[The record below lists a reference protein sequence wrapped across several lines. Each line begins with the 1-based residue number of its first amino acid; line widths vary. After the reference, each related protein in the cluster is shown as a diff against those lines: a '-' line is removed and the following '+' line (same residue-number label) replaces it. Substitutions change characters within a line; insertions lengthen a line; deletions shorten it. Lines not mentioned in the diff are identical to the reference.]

1 MNIYKIKKILTSSV
15 THVILIAVALT
26 CVFPVFWM
34 ISSSL
39 KTQTQIFS
47 SMSLLPGPLLDI
59 FNWNWGNYITAFV
72 KADFGQYFF
81 NSVLYTVLGV
91 FFVILISSL
100 AAYAFSRL
108 EFWGKNFLFYLLIAT
123 LLIPIPGV
131 FVPLYLLLK
140 NLSLLDTRTGLL
152 LCYIS
157 NGLAF
162 AIFLLKGFFDEL
174 PREIEEAALIDGA
187 SRFGIYWRIA
197 LPLAKPAIATL
208 VIMNS
213 LTIWNEFLLAL
224 VVLQDKAKMPIQRGL
239 MVFQGTYITD
249 YPLLMAGLT
258 IATIPIVIVYLLMQK
273 HIVKGIAAGALK
285 G

>member
-1 MNIYKIKKILTSSV
+1 MNNFKAKKTLSSIV
-15 THVILIAVALT
+15 THGILAAVSLT
-26 CVFPVFWM
+26 CIFPVFWM

-39 KTQTQIFS
+39 KTQDQIFS
-47 SMSLLPGPLLDI
+47 KMTLLPET
-59 FNWNWGNYITAFV
+59 WNWSNYVIAFT

-81 NSVLYTVLGV
+81 NSVFYTVVGV
-91 FFVILISSL
+91 FFIVFIASL
-100 AAYAFSRL
+100 ASYGFARL
-108 EFWGKNFLFYLLIAT
+108 DFWGKSILFYLLIST

-140 NLSLLDTRTGLL
+140 KLALLDTRTGLL

-162 AIFLLKGFFDEL
+162 GIFLLKGFFDEL
-174 PREIEEAALIDGA
+174 PKEVEEAALIDGC

-197 LPLAKPAIATL
+197 LPLAKPALATL

-239 MVFQGTYITD
+239 MVFQGTFITD

>member
-1 MNIYKIKKILTSSV
+1 MNLFKTKKTLTDSI
-15 THVILIAVALT
+15 THIILILVALT
-26 CVFPVFWM
+26 CIFPVFWM
-34 ISSSL
+34 LSSSL
-39 KTQTQIFS
+39 KTQEEIFTKI
-47 SMSLLPGPLLDI
+47 SLLPET
-59 FNWNWGNYITAFV
+59 WQWGNYVQAFV
-72 KADFGQYFF
+72 KAEFGMYFL
-81 NSVLYTVLGV
+81 NSVIYTVVGV
-91 FFVILISSL
+91 VCIVFVTSL
-100 AAYAFSRL
+100 AAYGFARL
-108 EFWGKNFLFYLLIAT
+108 EFWGKNFFFYLLIST

-140 NLSLLDTRTGLL
+140 KLSLLDTRTGLL

-157 NGLAF
+157 GGLAF
-162 AIFLLKGFFDEL
+162 GLFLLRSFFEEL
-174 PREIEEAALIDGA
+174 PKEIEEAALIDGC

-208 VIMNS
+208 VILNC
-213 LTIWNEFLLAL
+213 LAIWNEFLLAL

-239 MVFQGTYITD
+239 MVFQGTFITD

-258 IATIPIVIVYLLMQK
+258 IATIPILIIYLLMQK

>member
-1 MNIYKIKKILTSSV
+1 MNIFTVKKGIFNGLT
-15 THVILIAVALT
+15 HLILIIVSFT

-34 ISSSL
+34 LSSSL
-39 KTQTQIFS
+39 KNQTEIFTK
-47 SMSLLPGPLLDI
+47 MSLLPET
-59 FNWNWGNYITAFV
+59 WNWGNYVRAFV
-72 KADFGQYFF
+72 EADFGQYFL
-81 NSVLYTVLGV
+81 NSVIYTAVGV
-91 FFVILISSL
+91 FFIIFIASL
-100 AAYAFSRL
+100 AAYAFARL
-108 EFWGKNFLFYLLIAT
+108 EFPGKNVFFYVLIAT

-140 NLSLLDTRTGLL
+140 SLGLLDTRTGLL

-162 AIFLLKGFFDEL
+162 GIFLLKGFFDEL
-174 PREIEEAALIDGA
+174 PKEVEEAALIDGC

>member
-1 MNIYKIKKILTSSV
+1 MNIFKIKKNIVNALT
-15 THVILIAVALT
+15 HIILIAVSVT
-26 CVFPVFWM
+26 CLFPVFWM
-34 ISSSL
+34 LSSSL
-39 KTQTQIFS
+39 KTQEQIFAKIT
-47 SMSLLPGPLLDI
+47 LLPET
-59 FNWNWGNYITAFV
+59 WNWSNYITAFV
-72 KADFGQYFF
+72 KADFGQYFL
-81 NSVLYTVLGV
+81 NSVFYTVVGV
-91 FFVILISSL
+91 FFVVLISSL
-100 AAYAFSRL
+100 AAYAFARL
-108 EFWGKNFLFYLLIAT
+108 EFFGKHVFFYILIAT

-140 NLSLLDTRTGLL
+140 SLGLLDSRLGLL
-152 LCYIS
+152 LCYVS

-162 AIFLLKGFFDEL
+162 AIFLLKGFFDDL
-174 PREIEEAALIDGA
+174 PKEIEEAALIDGC
-187 SRFGIYWRIA
+187 SRLGIYWRIA
-197 LPLAKPAIATL
+197 LPLAKPALATI

-239 MVFQGTYITD
+239 MVFQGTFITD

-273 HIVKGIAAGALK
+273 HIVKGIAAGAIK

>member
-1 MNIYKIKKILTSSV
+1 MNSFKTKKQILDFITHAILLVVAV
-15 THVILIAVALT
+15 TCI
-26 CVFPVFWM
+26 FPVFWM
-34 ISSSL
+34 LSSSL
-39 KTQTQIFS
+39 KTQEEIFTK
-47 SMSLLPGPLLDI
+47 MTLLPEV
-59 FNWNWGNYITAFV
+59 WQWSNYVDAFI
-72 KADFGQYFF
+72 KAEFGMYFL
-81 NSVLYTVLGV
+81 NSIIYTVVGV
-91 FFVILISSL
+91 SAIVLVTSM
-100 AAYAFSRL
+100 AAYGFARL
-108 EFWGKNFLFYLLIAT
+108 EFWGKNFLFYLLIST

-140 NLSLLDTRTGLL
+140 KLSLLDTRTGLL

-157 NGLAF
+157 GALAF
-162 AIFLLKGFFDEL
+162 GLFLLRSFFEDL
-174 PREIEEAALIDGA
+174 PKEIEEAALIDGC

-208 VIMNS
+208 VI
-213 LTIWNEFLLAL
+213 LQCLAIWNEFLLAL

-239 MVFQGTYITD
+239 MVFQGTFITD

>member
-1 MNIYKIKKILTSSV
+1 MNSFKTKKQILDFI
-15 THVILIAVALT
+15 THAILLAVAVT
-26 CVFPVFWM
+26 CIFPVFWM
-34 ISSSL
+34 LSSSL
-39 KTQTQIFS
+39 KTQEEIFTK
-47 SMSLLPGPLLDI
+47 MTLLPEV
-59 FNWNWGNYITAFV
+59 WQWSNYVDAFV
-72 KADFGQYFF
+72 KAEFGMYFL
-81 NSVLYTVLGV
+81 NSVIYTVVGV
-91 FFVILISSL
+91 SAIVLITSM
-100 AAYAFSRL
+100 AAYGFARL
-108 EFWGKNFLFYLLIAT
+108 EFWGKNFLFYLLIST

-140 NLSLLDTRTGLL
+140 KLALLDTRTGLL

-157 NGLAF
+157 GALAF
-162 AIFLLKGFFDEL
+162 GLFLLRSFFEDL
-174 PREIEEAALIDGA
+174 PKEIEEAALIDGC

-208 VIMNS
+208 VI
-213 LTIWNEFLLAL
+213 LQCLAIWNEFLLAL

-239 MVFQGTYITD
+239 MVFQGTFITD

-258 IATIPIVIVYLLMQK
+258 IATIPIVIIYLLMQK

>member
-1 MNIYKIKKILTSSV
+1 MNIFKIKKNIVNVL
-15 THVILIAVALT
+15 THVILIAVSLT
-26 CVFPVFWM
+26 CLFPVFWM
-34 ISSSL
+34 LSSSL
-39 KTQTQIFS
+39 KTQEQIFAEIT
-47 SMSLLPGPLLDI
+47 LLPET
-59 FNWNWGNYITAFV
+59 WNWSNYITAFV
-72 KADFGQYFF
+72 KADFGQYFL
-81 NSVLYTVLGV
+81 NSVFYTVVGV
-91 FFVILISSL
+91 FFVVLISSL
-100 AAYAFSRL
+100 AAYAFARL
-108 EFWGKNFLFYLLIAT
+108 EFFGKHVFFYILIAT

-140 NLSLLDTRTGLL
+140 SLGLLDSRLGLL
-152 LCYIS
+152 LCYVS

-162 AIFLLKGFFDEL
+162 AIFLLKGFFDDL
-174 PREIEEAALIDGA
+174 PKEIEEAALIDGC
-187 SRFGIYWRIA
+187 SRLGIYWRIA
-197 LPLAKPAIATL
+197 LPLAKPALATI

-239 MVFQGTYITD
+239 MVFQGTFITD

-273 HIVKGIAAGALK
+273 HIVKGIAAGAIK

>member
-1 MNIYKIKKILTSSV
+1 MNMYKTKKTIVDSI
-15 THVILIAVALT
+15 THIILIAVAVT
-26 CVFPVFWM
+26 CIFPVFWM
-34 ISSSL
+34 LSSSL
-39 KTQTQIFS
+39 KTQDQIFS
-47 SMSLLPGPLLDI
+47 KMTLLPET
-59 FNWNWGNYITAFV
+59 WNWSNYVTAFI
-72 KADFGQYFF
+72 KADFGQYFL
-81 NSVLYTVLGV
+81 NSVFYTVVGV
-91 FFVILISSL
+91 FFVVLISSL
-100 AAYAFSRL
+100 AAYAFARL
-108 EFWGKNFLFYLLIAT
+108 EFFGKNVLFYMLIAT

-140 NLSLLDTRTGLL
+140 SLGLLDSRLGLL

-162 AIFLLKGFFDEL
+162 AIFLIKGFFDDL
-174 PREIEEAALIDGA
+174 PKEIEEAALIDGC

-197 LPLAKPAIATL
+197 LPLAKPALATI

-239 MVFQGTYITD
+239 MVFQGTFITD

>member
-1 MNIYKIKKILTSSV
+1 MNSFKTKKKILDFITHAILVVVAV
-15 THVILIAVALT
+15 TCI
-26 CVFPVFWM
+26 FPVFWM
-34 ISSSL
+34 LSSSL
-39 KTQTQIFS
+39 KTQEEIFTK
-47 SMSLLPGPLLDI
+47 MTLLPEV
-59 FNWNWGNYITAFV
+59 WQWRNYVDAFV
-72 KADFGQYFF
+72 KAEFGMYFL
-81 NSVLYTVLGV
+81 NSVIYTVVGV
-91 FFVILISSL
+91 SAIVLITSM
-100 AAYAFSRL
+100 AAYGFARL
-108 EFWGKNFLFYLLIAT
+108 EFWGKNVLFYLLIST

-140 NLSLLDTRTGLL
+140 KLALLDTRTGLL

-157 NGLAF
+157 GALAF
-162 AIFLLKGFFDEL
+162 GLFLLRSFFEDL
-174 PREIEEAALIDGA
+174 PKEIEEAALIDGC

-208 VIMNS
+208 VI
-213 LTIWNEFLLAL
+213 LQCLAIWNEFLLAL

-239 MVFQGTYITD
+239 MVFQGTFITD

>member
-1 MNIYKIKKILTSSV
+1 MNLFKTKKTLMDSI
-15 THVILIAVALT
+15 THIILILVALT
-26 CVFPVFWM
+26 CIFPVFWM
-34 ISSSL
+34 LSSSL
-39 KTQTQIFS
+39 KTQEEIFTK
-47 SMSLLPGPLLDI
+47 MSLFPET
-59 FNWNWGNYITAFV
+59 WQWHNYVQAFV
-72 KADFGQYFF
+72 KAEFGMYFL
-81 NSVLYTVLGV
+81 NSVIYTVVGV
-91 FFVILISSL
+91 SCIVFVTSL
-100 AAYAFSRL
+100 AAYGFARL
-108 EFWGKNFLFYLLIAT
+108 EFWGKNVFFYLLIST

-140 NLSLLDTRTGLL
+140 KLYLLDTRTGLL

-157 NGLAF
+157 GGLAF
-162 AIFLLKGFFDEL
+162 GLFLLRSFFEEL
-174 PREIEEAALIDGA
+174 PKEIEEAALIDGC

-208 VIMNS
+208 VILNCLS
-213 LTIWNEFLLAL
+213 IWNEFLLAL

-239 MVFQGTYITD
+239 MVFQGTFITD

-258 IATIPIVIVYLLMQK
+258 IATIPILIVYLLMQK

>member
-1 MNIYKIKKILTSSV
+1 MNIFKVKKHLQDGV
-15 THVILIAVALT
+15 THIILIAVSLT

-39 KTQTQIFS
+39 KSQNEVFTK
-47 SMSLLPGPLLDI
+47 MSLLPET
-59 FNWNWGNYITAFV
+59 WKWSNYAKAFV
-72 KADFGQYFF
+72 DANFGQYFL
-81 NSVLYTVLGV
+81 NSVFYTVVGV
-91 FFVILISSL
+91 FFIILIASL
-100 AAYAFSRL
+100 AAYAFARL
-108 EFWGKNFLFYLLIAT
+108 EFWGKSVFFYVLIAT

-140 NLSLLDTRTGLL
+140 NLGLIDTRTGLL

-162 AIFLLKGFFDEL
+162 GIFLLKGFFDEL
-174 PREIEEAALIDGA
+174 PKEVEEAALIDGC

-197 LPLAKPAIATL
+197 LPLAKPALATL

-258 IATIPIVIVYLLMQK
+258 IATIPIVIIYLLMQK

>member
-1 MNIYKIKKILTSSV
+1 MNIFKVKKTLVDTV
-15 THVILIAVALT
+15 THIILISVSIV
-26 CVFPVFWM
+26 CIFPVFWM

-39 KTQTQIFS
+39 KTQEQIFS
-47 SMSLLPGPLLDI
+47 KMTLLPET
-59 FNWNWGNYITAFV
+59 WNWGNYVTAFI
-72 KADFGQYFF
+72 KADFGTYFL
-81 NSVLYTVLGV
+81 NSVFYTVVGV
-91 FFVILISSL
+91 FFIIFVASL
-100 AAYAFSRL
+100 AAYAFARL
-108 EFWGKNFLFYLLIAT
+108 EFWGKNVFFYLLIAT

-140 NLSLLDTRTGLL
+140 SLGLIDTRLGLL

-162 AIFLLKGFFDEL
+162 AIFLLKGFFDDLPKEL
-174 PREIEEAALIDGA
+174 EEAALIDGC

-197 LPLAKPAIATL
+197 LPLAKPAVATL

-239 MVFQGTYITD
+239 MVFQGTFITD

-258 IATIPIVIVYLLMQK
+258 IATIPIVIIYLLMQK

>member
-1 MNIYKIKKILTSSV
+1 MNIFKVKRYLEDGV
-15 THVILIAVALT
+15 THIILIAVSLT

-39 KTQTQIFS
+39 KTQDEVFTK
-47 SMSLLPGPLLDI
+47 MSLLPAT
-59 FNWNWGNYITAFV
+59 WKWSNYVTAFV
-72 KADFGQYFF
+72 QADFGQYFL
-81 NSVLYTVLGV
+81 NSVFYTVVGV
-91 FFVILISSL
+91 FFILLIASL
-100 AAYAFSRL
+100 AAYAFARL
-108 EFWGKNFLFYLLIAT
+108 EFWGKSIFFYLLIAT

-140 NLSLLDTRTGLL
+140 NLGLIDTRTGLL
-152 LCYIS
+152 LCYVS

-162 AIFLLKGFFDEL
+162 GIFLLKGFFDEL
-174 PREIEEAALIDGA
+174 PKEVEEAALIDGC

-197 LPLAKPAIATL
+197 LPLAKPALATL

-258 IATIPIVIVYLLMQK
+258 IATIPIVIIYLLMQK

>member
-1 MNIYKIKKILTSSV
+1 MNLFKVQKYLVASV
-15 THVILIAVALT
+15 THIILGVVALT
-26 CVFPVFWM
+26 CLFPVFWM

-39 KTQTQIFS
+39 KTQDLIFTK
-47 SMSLLPGPLLDI
+47 MTLLPEV
-59 FNWNWGNYITAFV
+59 WNWSNYVTAFV
-72 KADFGQYFF
+72 KADFGTYFF
-81 NSVLYTVLGV
+81 NSVFYTIVGV
-91 FFVILISSL
+91 FFIILIASL
-100 AAYAFSRL
+100 AAYAFARL
-108 EFWGKNFLFYLLIAT
+108 KFPGKNVLFYMLIAT

-140 NLSLLDTRTGLL
+140 SLGLIDTRLGLL

-162 AIFLLKGFFDEL
+162 AIFLLKGFFDDL
-174 PREIEEAALIDGA
+174 PREIEEAALIDGC

-197 LPLAKPAIATL
+197 VPLAKPAIATL

-224 VVLQDKAKMPIQRGL
+224 VILQDKAKMPIQRGL
-239 MVFQGTYITD
+239 MVFQGTFITD

-258 IATIPIVIVYLLMQK
+258 IATIPIVVVYLLMQK

>member
-1 MNIYKIKKILTSSV
+1 MNLFKFQKYVKLSV
-15 THVILIAVALT
+15 THFILGAVALT
-26 CVFPVFWM
+26 CLFPVFWM

-39 KTQTQIFS
+39 KTQDLVFS
-47 SMSLLPGPLLDI
+47 KMTLLPEV
-59 FNWNWGNYITAFV
+59 WNWSNYVTAFV
-72 KADFGQYFF
+72 KADFGTYFF
-81 NSVLYTVLGV
+81 NSVFYTVVGV
-91 FFVILISSL
+91 FFIIFISSL
-100 AAYAFSRL
+100 AAYAFARL
-108 EFWGKNFLFYLLIAT
+108 EFPGKNVLFYLLIAT

-140 NLSLLDTRTGLL
+140 SLGLIDTRLGLL

-162 AIFLLKGFFDEL
+162 AIFLLKGFFDDL
-174 PREIEEAALIDGA
+174 PREVEEAALIDGC

-197 LPLAKPAIATL
+197 VPLAKPAIATL

-224 VVLQDKAKMPIQRGL
+224 VILQDKAKMPIQRGL
-239 MVFQGTYITD
+239 MVFQGTFITD

-258 IATIPIVIVYLLMQK
+258 IATIPIVIIYLMMQK

>member
-1 MNIYKIKKILTSSV
+1 MNLFKFQRYLIAAV
-15 THVILIAVALT
+15 THIILGAVALT
-26 CVFPVFWM
+26 CLFPVFWM

-39 KTQTQIFS
+39 KTQDLIFTK
-47 SMSLLPGPLLDI
+47 MTLLPEV
-59 FNWNWGNYITAFV
+59 WNWSNYVSAFV
-72 KADFGQYFF
+72 KADFGTYFF
-81 NSVLYTVLGV
+81 NSVFYTIVGV
-91 FFVILISSL
+91 FFIIFISSL
-100 AAYAFSRL
+100 AAYAFARL
-108 EFWGKNFLFYLLIAT
+108 KFPGRNVLFYMLIAT

-140 NLSLLDTRTGLL
+140 SLGLIDTRLGLL

-162 AIFLLKGFFDEL
+162 AIFLLKGFFDDL
-174 PREIEEAALIDGA
+174 PREIEEAALIDGC

-197 LPLAKPAIATL
+197 VPLAKPAIATL

-224 VVLQDKAKMPIQRGL
+224 VILQDKAKMPIQRGL
-239 MVFQGTYITD
+239 MVFQGTFITD

-258 IATIPIVIVYLLMQK
+258 IATIPIVVIYLLMQK

>member
-1 MNIYKIKKILTSSV
+1 MNIFKVKKIFLDSLT
-15 THVILIAVALT
+15 HIILMLVSII
-26 CVFPVFWM
+26 CIFPVFWM
-34 ISSSL
+34 LSSSL
-39 KTQTQIFS
+39 KTQSEIFAKIT
-47 SMSLLPGPLLDI
+47 LLPET
-59 FNWNWGNYITAFV
+59 WNWSNYVNAVV
-72 KADFGQYFF
+72 KADGLGGYFL
-81 NSVLYTVLGV
+81 NSLFYTIVGV
-91 FFVILISSL
+91 FFIILIASL
-100 AAYAFSRL
+100 AAYAFARL
-108 EFWGKNFLFYLLIAT
+108 EFPGKNAFYYMLIAT

-131 FVPLYLLLK
+131 FIPLYLLL
-140 NLSLLDTRTGLL
+140 NSLGLLDSRTGLL

-162 AIFLLKGFFDEL
+162 GIFLLRGFFDEL
-174 PREIEEAALIDGA
+174 PKEIEEAALIDGC

-197 LPLAKPAIATL
+197 VPLAKPAIATL

-224 VVLQDKAKMPIQRGL
+224 VVLQSKSKMPIQRGL
-239 MVFQGTYITD
+239 MEFQGVHSTD

-258 IATIPIVIVYLLMQK
+258 IATIPIVIIYLLMQK

>member
-1 MNIYKIKKILTSSV
+1 MNIYKTKKTIVDTV
-15 THVILIAVALT
+15 THIILIAVSAT
-26 CVFPVFWM
+26 CLFPVFWM
-34 ISSSL
+34 LSSSL
-39 KTQTQIFS
+39 KTQDQIFS
-47 SMSLLPGPLLDI
+47 KMTLLPET
-59 FNWNWGNYITAFV
+59 WNWSNYVTAFI
-72 KADFGQYFF
+72 KADFGQYFL
-81 NSVLYTVLGV
+81 NSVFYTVVGV
-91 FFVILISSL
+91 FFVVFISSL
-100 AAYAFSRL
+100 AAYAFARL
-108 EFWGKNFLFYLLIAT
+108 DFFGKNIFFYMLIAT

-140 NLSLLDTRTGLL
+140 SLGLLDSRLGLL

-162 AIFLLKGFFDEL
+162 AIFLLKGFFDDL
-174 PREIEEAALIDGA
+174 PKEIEEAALIDGC

-197 LPLAKPAIATL
+197 LPLAKPALATI

-239 MVFQGTYITD
+239 MVFQGTFITD